1 MESFKLIKTALV
13 TGADGFIGSHL
24 VELLVREGFSV
35 RAFCI
40 YNSNGS
46 CGWLDKIDSNIKNKI
61 EIVFGDIR
69 DPICVKEYLKN
80 CDYVFHLAALIAI
93 PYSYL
98 APASYVDTNI
108 HGTLNVIQAARELST
123 TRVIHTST
131 SETYG
136 SAQFVPITEEH
147 PLVGQSPY
155 AASKIGADQIA
166 LSYWRS
172 FQTPIT
178 VIRPFNTYGPRQST
192 RAIIPTII
200 TQILSGKKEI
210 VLGSISP
217 TRDFNYVED
226 TCLAFLK
233 LSQSKSAIGRV
244 VNSASK
250 YEISI
255 KDLVILIADIM
266 QVNIKIICDEERLRP
281 ELSEVN
287 RLLGDNTLLKSL
299 TDWEPLYSGRT
310 GLIKGL
316 TKTIDWFN
324 DSKNLAMYPHNKYTF

>member
-1 MESFKLIKTALV
+1 MKKTALV

-24 VELLVREGFSV
+24 VELLVKEGFAV

-46 CGWLDKIDSNIKNKI
+46 YGWLDKIDSNIKNKI
-61 EIVFGDIR
+61 EIVLGDIR
-69 DPICVKEYLKN
+69 DPICVKKNLIN

-93 PYSYL
+93 PYSYE
-98 APASYVDTNI
+98 APGSYIDTNI
-108 HGTLNVIQAARELST
+108 HGTLNVVQAARELSIK
-123 TRVIHTST
+123 RVIHTST

-136 SAQFVPITEEH
+136 TAQFVPITEEH

-178 VIRPFNTYGPRQST
+178 VIRPFNTYGPRQSA
-192 RAIIPTII
+192 RAVIPTII

-210 VLGSISP
+210 ALGSITP

-233 LSQSKSAIGRV
+233 LSQSKGALGRV
-244 VNSASK
+244 VNCASK

-266 QVNIKIICDEERLRP
+266 QVNIKIISEEKRLRP

-287 RLLGDNTLLKSL
+287 RLFGDNTLLKNL
-299 TDWEPLYSGRT
+299 TNWEPTYAGRQ

-316 TKTIDWFN
+316 TKTIDWFSK
-324 DSKNLAMYPHNKYTF
+324 SKNLEMYPTNKYVV

>member
-1 MESFKLIKTALV
+1 MKKTALV

-24 VELLVREGFSV
+24 VELLVNEGFSV

-40 YNSNGS
+40 YNSNNS
-46 CGWLDKIDSNIKNKI
+46 YGWLDKVDPEIKNKV
-61 EIVFGDIR
+61 EVVLGDIR

-93 PYSYL
+93 PYSYV
-98 APASYVDTNI
+98 APSSYVDTNI
-108 HGTLNVIQAARELST
+108 HGTLNVVQAAKELST
-123 TRVIHTST
+123 KRVIHTST

-136 SAQFVPITEEH
+136 TAQFVPITEEH
-147 PLVGQSPY
+147 PLVVQSPY

-172 FQTPIT
+172 FKTPIT
-178 VIRPFNTYGPRQST
+178 IIRPFNTYGPRQSA
-192 RAIIPTII
+192 RAVIPTII

-210 VLGSISP
+210 ALGSITP
-217 TRDFNYVED
+217 TRDFNFVED

-233 LSQSKSAIGRV
+233 LSQSNRAIGKV
-244 VNSASK
+244 VNCASK

-255 KDLVILIADIM
+255 KDLVALIADIM
-266 QVNIKIICDEERLRP
+266 KANIKIVSEEERFRP
-281 ELSEVN
+281 ELSEVD
-287 RLLGDNTLLKSL
+287 RLFGDNALLKRL
-299 TDWEPLYSGRT
+299 TNWEPSYSGRK

-316 TKTIDWFN
+316 TKTIDWFS
-324 DSKNLAMYPHNKYTF
+324 DSKNLQNYNYNKYVV